1 MVNSTVLKN
10 QTGRMLPGA
19 ELPTYTFIPGTDTP
33 HPYRDQRGHSYG
45 QKNRTMRPLPAAS
58 GADNRNYLLAID

>member
-1 MVNSTVLKN
+1 MVNSTATKK

-19 ELPTYTFIPGTDTP
+19 SLPTYTFIPGTDTP

-45 QKNRTMRPLPAAS
+45 QKNRAMKPLPPDS
-58 GADNRNYLLAID
+58 WADNRNYLLA